1 MVRLLQGY
9 DMKEPHEHIAYYRVS
24 TSRQGQ
30 SGLGLAAQ
38 REAVKRFLG
47 AEGIIFE
54 EYTEIESGRRC
65 DRPQLQ
71 RALAAARLRHLPLVV
86 AKVDRLTRSV
96 SFLSALLDAGVTVR
110 FADLPTLDG
119 PTGRFMIQ
127 QMAAVAELEAG
138 MISTRT
144 KAALAAAKAR
154 GRKLG
159 GDRGGRASREA
170 QARGRATQ
178 SSRALS
184 RAKDLAP
191 LLSELAASG
200 IVSARQIAL
209 ALNERR
215 IPTPRHKTW
224 SASQAMAL
232 CQLVKL
238 L

>member
-1 MVRLLQGY
+1 MNRLEY
-9 DMKEPHEHIAYYRVS
+9 IAYYRVS
-24 TSRQGQ
+24 TNRQGQ

-54 EYTEIESGRRC
+54 EHTEIESGRRC

-71 RALAAARLRHLPLVV
+71 RALAAARLRHMPLVV

-96 SFLSALLDAGVTVR
+96 SFLSTLLDAGVTVR

-119 PTGRFMIQ
+119 PTGRFMLQ

-138 MISTRT
+138 MISART
-144 KAALAAAKAR
+144 KAALAATKAR
-154 GRKLG
+154 GMKLG
-159 GDRGGRASREA
+159 GDRGGRPSWEA
-170 QARGRATQ
+170 QAQGRATQ
-178 SSRALS
+178 SSRALA

-224 SASQAMAL
+224 TASQVLAL
-232 CQLVKL
+232 SARLKIL
-238 L
+238 KNHG